1 MLPPMFAYVG
11 CYTTPDRKG
20 RGEGIAVYR
29 IDADSGAWSRV
40 QLLADVPNPSFLT
53 VDRDRRFLYCV
64 HGGNTY
70 RAVSAFAIDRQTG
83 QLTFLNT
90 QDCGGANPVHLDIDA
105 SGRFLVVASYTDSVV
120 AALPIDADG
129 TLGPR
134 SDLVAQTGEPGPHP
148 TEQASPHPHH
158 CPFDTAGRF
167 VAVPD
172 KGLDRTFIY
181 RFDAERGRLLP
192 GDPPFV
198 AARPG
203 AGPRHAA
210 FHPHLPYAYVI
221 NELDSTITTFGYD
234 AERGVLDPRQTIA
247 TLPPDFTGAST
258 TAEIAIAPSG
268 RFLYGSNRGHDSIAI
283 FAIDQSTGALTSV
296 GWEPC
301 GGKMPRF
308 VALDPSGRYLYA
320 ANQESDTIVA
330 FRVDQTTGA
339 LAPTGQVIETGCPVC
354 IIFAGDTDGL
364 PLPTGEGAG
373 G

>member
-1 MLPPMFAYVG
+1 LTCPPRVRMLPPMFVYVG

-40 QLLADVPNPSFLT
+40 QLLADVANPSFLT
-53 VDRDRRFLYCV
+53 IDSAHRFLYCV

-70 RAVSAFAIDRQTG
+70 RAVSAFAIEPQTG

-90 QDCGGANPVHLDIDA
+90 QDCGGANPVHLDIHPG
-105 SGRFLVVASYTDSVV
+105 GRFLVVASYTDGMV
-120 AALPIDADG
+120 ASLPINADG

-134 SDLVAQTGEPGPHP
+134 SDLVAQTGGHGPHP
-148 TEQASPHPHH
+148 TEQTGPHPHH
-158 CPFDTAGRF
+158 CPFDPAGRF

-181 RFDAERGRLLP
+181 RFDAERGTLSP
-192 GDPPFV
+192 ADPPSV
-198 AARPG
+198 AAQSG

-210 FHPHLPYAYVI
+210 FHPRLPYAYVI

-234 AERGVLDPRQTIA
+234 AECGVLDPQQTIS
-247 TLPPDFTGAST
+247 TLPADFTGANT

-283 FAIDQSTGALTSV
+283 FAIDQSTGALTSR
-296 GWEPC
+296 GWEPS
-301 GGKMPRF
+301 GGAMPRF
-308 VALDPSGRYLYA
+308 FALDPSGNILYA
-320 ANQESDTIVA
+320 ANQEGDTIVA

-339 LAPTGQVIETGCPVC
+339 LSPTGHVIQTGCPVC
-354 IIFAGDTDGL
+354 IVFAG
-364 PLPTGEGAG
+364 
-373 G
+373 